1 MNLIAIS
8 KPEVTATASVS
19 STVPPLQYDW
29 RKRYDEYWMAP
40 LIMGVVVLGV
50 LLGAVVAGL

>member
-1 MNLIAIS
+1 MNFTAIS
-8 KPEVTATASVS
+8 KPSVTANVAAS

-40 LIMGVVVLGV
+40 LIMGVVMLWVQLGY
-50 LLGAVVAGL
+50 VVAGL